1 MQYHIQAY
9 DFTDDK
15 ALERR
20 MQARP
25 AHLDRMRELKTSGNF
40 LFGGAL
46 LSEAGQ
52 MIGSVVIMNFPE
64 EFQLMKWLETEPYLV
79 QNVWDR
85 VEIKPF
91 KEAIL

>member
-9 DFTDDK
+9 NFTDEQ
-15 ALERR
+15 APERR
-20 MQARP
+20 LQARP
-25 AHLDRMRELKTSGNF
+25 AHLDRMRELKASGNF

-52 MIGSVVIMNFPE
+52 MIGSIVVMNFPE
-64 EFQLMKWLETEPYLV
+64 EFQLMKWLETEPYLM

>member
-25 AHLDRMRELKTSGNF
+25 AHLDRMRELKASGNF

>member
-9 DFTDDK
+9 DFTDEQ
-15 ALERR
+15 APERR
-20 MQARP
+20 LQARP
-25 AHLDRMRELKTSGNF
+25 AHLDRMRELKASGNF

-52 MIGSVVIMNFPE
+52 MIGSIVVMNFPE
-64 EFQLMKWLETEPYLV
+64 EFQLMKWLETEPYLM

>member
-9 DFTDDK
+9 DFTDEQ
-15 ALERR
+15 APERR
-20 MQARP
+20 LQARP
-25 AHLDRMRELKTSGNF
+25 AHLDRMRELKASGNF

-52 MIGSVVIMNFPE
+52 MIGSIVVMNFPE
-64 EFQLMKWLETEPYLV
+64 EFQLMKWLETEPYLM

-91 KEAIL
+91 KEAII

>member
-9 DFTDDK
+9 DFTDEQ
-15 ALERR
+15 APERR
-20 MQARP
+20 LQARP
-25 AHLDRMRELKTSGNF
+25 AHLDRMRELKASGNF

-64 EFQLMKWLETEPYLV
+64 EFQLMKWLETEPYLT

-91 KEAIL
+91 REAIL

>member
-9 DFTDDK
+9 DFTDEQ
-15 ALERR
+15 ASERR
-20 MQARP
+20 LQARP
-25 AHLDRMRELKTSGNF
+25 AHLDRMRELKASGNF

-46 LSEAGQ
+46 LSEAGK
-52 MIGSVVIMNFPE
+52 MIGSVVVMNFPE
-64 EFQLMKWLETEPYLV
+64 EFQLMKWLETEPYLM
-79 QNVWDR
+79 QSVWDR

>member
-25 AHLDRMRELKTSGNF
+25 AHLDRMRELKANGNF